1 MDAVKFQLEQHEKR
15 LNALEQHRE
24 MDYDKINE
32 NNKSLAT
39 IVIELKNITKTMET
53 LANNWKEAINRSNAK
68 QKEEHD
74 SINSRIMLLEKNVEK
89 LNTKLETETGSLEK
103 ELNERTIVKNSNS
116 WDRLKWLVI
125 SESIALIVLL
135 VKMFFK
141 I

>member
-1 MDAVKFQLEQHEKR
+1 MEKLELRVSETER
-15 LNALEQHRE
+15 RIGILERQRE
-24 MDYDKINE
+24 ADYDKIIE
-32 NNKSLAT
+32 NNKTLSNIL
-39 IVIELKNITKTMET
+39 IELKNITKTMET

>member
-1 MDAVKFQLEQHEKR
+1 
-15 LNALEQHRE
+15 
-24 MDYDKINE
+24 
-32 NNKSLAT
+32 
-39 IVIELKNITKTMET
+39 
-53 LANNWKEAINRSNAK
+53 
-68 QKEEHD
+68 
-74 SINSRIMLLEKNVEK
+74 MLLEKNVEK
-89 LNTKLETETGSLEK
+89 LNTNLETETGSLEK